1 MFFVLSRVWDK
12 DKILNPNEESNLR
25 PMDSVL
31 RYTTTEP
38 QRLYGEQ
45 GLLGSSYDMCSAC
58 CKDQRCQ

>member
-12 DKILNPNEESNLR
+12 DKILSPNEESNLR

-45 GLLGSSYDMCSAC
+45 GLLGSS
-58 CKDQRCQ
+58 